1 MIKQIGGKN
10 MFFSDE
16 ELRQNGDFGY
26 GENINIDIDNFNTNN
41 NTNSNFNMNQMNMSD
56 PGMTMIGS
64 VQGPIIEPGRER
76 VIQRNIVH
84 EVKHICPMNTKIIN
98 NHIFKHTYEPRY
110 TCCEENTCTNL
121 QCGSCC
127 NFN

>member
-1 MIKQIGGKN
+1 
-10 MFFSDE
+10 MFYSNDTF
-16 ELRQNGDFGY
+16 RQDNGFGY
-26 GENINIDIDNFNTNN
+26 GENIDININNTNDNTNFNTNN
-41 NTNSNFNMNQMNMSD
+41 NQNFNMGMADNM
-56 PGMTMIGS
+56 TT

-84 EVKHICPMNTKIIN
+84 EVRHVCPMNTKIIN
-98 NHIFKHTYEPRY
+98 NHIFKHTYQPHY
-110 TCCEENTCTNL
+110 TCCEENTCTNV

>member
-1 MIKQIGGKN
+1 
-10 MFFSDE
+10 MFFSDDQ
-16 ELRQNGDFGY
+16 LRQNGDFGMD
-26 GENINIDIDNFNTNN
+26 ENINIDINNTNM
-41 NTNSNFNMNQMNMSD
+41 NTNSNYNTNYNSNSFDMNMSD
-56 PGMTMIGS
+56 PGMSMMGT

-98 NHIFKHTYEPRY
+98 NHIFKHTYQPRY
-110 TCCEENTCTNL
+110 TCCEENTCTNV

>member
-1 MIKQIGGKN
+1 
-10 MFFSDE
+10 MFFGND
-16 ELRQNGDFGY
+16 ELRQNGDLGY
-26 GENINIDIDNFNTNN
+26 GKDINIHLNNINTNT
-41 NTNSNFNMNQMNMSD
+41 NTNSNFNMNQVDMNMGD
-56 PGMTMIGS
+56 PNMMMGS

-98 NHIFKHTYEPRY
+98 NHIFKHTYQPHY
-110 TCCEENTCTNL
+110 TCCEENTCTNV

>member
-1 MIKQIGGKN
+1 
-10 MFFSDE
+10 MFFSDD
-16 ELRQNGDFGY
+16 ELRQNGDFGMD
-26 GENINIDIDNFNTNN
+26 ENINIDINNTNM
-41 NTNSNFNMNQMNMSD
+41 NTNSNYNTNYNSNSFDMNMSD
-56 PGMTMIGS
+56 PGMSMMGT

-98 NHIFKHTYEPRY
+98 NHIFKHTYQPRY
-110 TCCEENTCTNL
+110 TCCEENTCTNV

>member
-1 MIKQIGGKN
+1 
-10 MFFSDE
+10 MFCNNDE
-16 ELRQNGDFGY
+16 YRQNSDFGY
-26 GENINIDIDNFNTNN
+26 GENINIDINN
-41 NTNSNFNMNQMNMSD
+41 SNMNTNSNFNTNQFDIGDSGD
-56 PGMTMIGS
+56 TMMGT
-64 VQGPIIEPGRER
+64 VEGPIVEPGRER
-76 VIQRNIVH
+76 IVQRNIVH

-110 TCCEENTCTNL
+110 TCCEENTVTNV

>member
-1 MIKQIGGKN
+1 MVFG
-10 MFFSDE
+10 SD
-16 ELRQNGDFGY
+16 ELRQDNGY
-26 GENINIDIDNFNTNN
+26 GENIDININ
-41 NTNSNFNMNQMNMSD
+41 NSNFNDNMNTYTESGFTMNNTQMMNM
-56 PGMTMIGS
+56 GT

-84 EVKHICPMNTKIIN
+84 EVKHVCPMNTKIIN
-98 NHIFKHTYEPRY
+98 NHIFKHTYQPHY
-110 TCCEENTCTNL
+110 TCCEENMVTNI

>member
-1 MIKQIGGKN
+1 MLFENDQ
-10 MFFSDE
+10 
-16 ELRQNGDFGY
+16 LRQDNGFGY
-26 GENINIDIDNFNTNN
+26 GENIDININNSNYNDNMIDNM
-41 NTNSNFNMNQMNMSD
+41 NMNTYNDPGYMIGNTQMMNM
-56 PGMTMIGS
+56 GT

-84 EVKHICPMNTKIIN
+84 EVKHVCPMNTKIIN
-98 NHIFKHTYEPRY
+98 NHIFKHTYQPHY
-110 TCCEENTCTNL
+110 TCCEENTVTNV